1 MKQCEEPESI
11 RVLVG
16 MEGVGN
22 KRLMQR
28 ESGSERA
35 DMLCQ
40 M

>member
-1 MKQCEEPESI
+1 MKQCEEPELM

-16 MEGVGN
+16 VEDDGN

-35 DMLCQ
+35 DALSRM
-40 M
+40 

>member
-16 MEGVGN
+16 TEDVGN
-22 KRLMQR
+22 KRLTER
-28 ESGSERA
+28 ESRSERV
-35 DMLCQ
+35 DMLNQ

>member
-16 MEGVGN
+16 VEDAGN

-28 ESGSERA
+28 ELGLKRA
-35 DMLCQ
+35 DVLSQ